1 MPYQRNPDFVF
12 SVLVDDELIKDYQP
26 SGFVPEGNESFVSVV
41 NDFEDDKWRIGKF
54 LNFVIDNL
62 KETALTAVERAA
74 LVNREGE
81 ILSRAANCLRIE
93 ECKDSNSRG
102 SEIGEILLYGLMRE
116 YYGALPAVP
125 KIWHKQNRQNTA
137 KGADSVHVV
146 VKEDNQLERWLGEAK
161 FYKNISGAIAKAVE
175 SVKDMLSLA
184 AIRKET
190 AFVTDLEDLRICLRK
205 KYRDDAETLW
215 QGILKMLDG
224 NTSIDLLKPNLHIP
238 ILLLHECDLTRS
250 ATRFSEEYKQSIKNA
265 HLKDAQDYFKKQVE
279 ELKDEISLYSAIH
292 FHLVLFPVPSKESV
306 VNGFYKRIEPFRE

>member
-62 KETALTAVERAA
+62 KETALTAKERAA

-93 ECKDSNSRG
+93 ENGNSRG
-102 SEIGEILLYGLMRE
+102 SEVGEILLYGLMRE

-146 VKEDNQLERWLGEAK
+146 IKEDNRFELWLGEAK
-161 FYKNISGAIAKAVE
+161 FYKDVSGAITKAVE

-184 AIRKET
+184 AIRKENS
-190 AFVTDLEDLRICLRK
+190 FITDLEDLRICLQEK
-205 KYRDDAETLW
+205 HPDTAETLLLD
-215 QGILKMLDG
+215 ISKMLDVQ
-224 NTSIDLLKPNLHIP
+224 TSIDLVKPILHIP
-238 ILLLHECDLTRS
+238 ILLLHECNLTKA
-250 ATRFSEEYKQSIKNA
+250 ATGLSDEYKRSIKEA
-265 HLKDAQDYFKKQVE
+265 HLKNAQDYFKKQKGA
-279 ELKDEISLYSAIH
+279 LKDEIPLYSAIH
-292 FHLVLFPVPSKESV
+292 FHLVLFPIPNKDSV
-306 VNGFYKRIEPFRE
+306 VDGFYKRIEPFRE